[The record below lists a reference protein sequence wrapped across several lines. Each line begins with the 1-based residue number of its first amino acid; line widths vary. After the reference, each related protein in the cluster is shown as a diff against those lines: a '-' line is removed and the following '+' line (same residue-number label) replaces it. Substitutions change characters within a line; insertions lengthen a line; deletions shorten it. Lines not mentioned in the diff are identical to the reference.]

1 LHVSAKE
8 KNTGKEAKITIKA
21 NSGLNEDEIQR
32 MVKDAELH
40 AEEDKKVV
48 ELAASRNNLEAI
60 IASVKRSLSE
70 HGDKLSA
77 DEKANIEN
85 ALNKAEEAAKGND
98 KSAMEAEATKLMEAA
113 QQLAQYAA
121 ASQASGTTD
130 ASGES
135 DVVDAEFEE
144 VKDKDQKA

>member
-1 LHVSAKE
+1 
-8 KNTGKEAKITIKA
+8 
-21 NSGLNEDEIQR
+21 

-77 DEKANIEN
+77 DEK
-85 ALNKAEEAAKGND
+85 D
-98 KSAMEAEATKLMEAA
+98 
-113 QQLAQYAA
+113 
-121 ASQASGTTD
+121 
-130 ASGES
+130 
-135 DVVDAEFEE
+135 
-144 VKDKDQKA
+144 

>member
-1 LHVSAKE
+1 
-8 KNTGKEAKITIKA
+8 
-21 NSGLNEDEIQR
+21 
-32 MVKDAELH
+32 M
-40 AEEDKKVV
+40 
-48 ELAASRNNLEAI
+48 AI
-60 IASVKRSLSE
+60 NYLPMKRT
-70 HGDKLSA
+70 
-77 DEKANIEN
+77 NIEN

-144 VKDKDQKA
+144 VKDKDQKHNHALSLCLAPVFY